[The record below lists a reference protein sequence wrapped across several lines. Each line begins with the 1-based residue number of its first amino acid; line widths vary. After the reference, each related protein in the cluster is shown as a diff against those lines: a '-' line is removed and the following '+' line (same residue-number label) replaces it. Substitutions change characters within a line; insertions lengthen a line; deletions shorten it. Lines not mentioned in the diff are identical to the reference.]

1 MGIHS
6 LEDSKAGYYNSNFP
20 KILSSDR
27 REIHGLVDGKARYSN
42 SNHPKIL
49 SSDKRLEIF
58 SCNVISTL
66 GGLVVGVL
74 AYFKYIQPLIS
85 R

>member
-1 MGIHS
+1 MEVHG
-6 LEDSKAGYYNSNFP
+6 LEDSKARYSNSNFP

-27 REIHGLVDGKARYSN
+27 R
-42 SNHPKIL
+42 
-49 SSDKRLEIF
+49 LEIF
-58 SCNVISTL
+58 SCRTISIL
-66 GGLVVGVL
+66 GGLVTGVL